1 VGTDARRIVLSTW
14 GSLGDLHPFLAL
26 AVVLARRG
34 HRVSVATLPM
44 WREHVERAGVGFHPL
59 APDIPEDEAAARKM
73 VGRVLDARE
82 GSKYLIHDLLGPSV
96 RKSYDDL
103 LAAVRADGGADLLVS
118 HQLPMTGPIVA
129 EVTGIKWVSIVLQP
143 MPFFSA
149 FDPPSVLPV
158 PWMRHVT
165 ALHPSM
171 AKAFNWLGRQATRSW
186 IRPALALRSELGLPP
201 GGNPLF
207 EAQHSPALVLALFS
221 PIFAPKQPDFPPQ
234 TLVTGFPFY
243 DAAEQR
249 AADPDLLRFLDDGD
263 PPLLFTL
270 GSSAVWIAGD
280 FYSTSIDAAR
290 ALGRRALL
298 LAGEDTAAL
307 RARGLPAGI
316 MAVDYAPHSIVM
328 PRSLLSVHS
337 GGIGTTAQALRAG
350 RPMLVVPFAHDQ
362 PDNARRCVS
371 LGVARSVSRR
381 AYARARVVHELE
393 RLIADPSYAARAVEV
408 GAAVAAEHG
417 TATACDAI
425 ERVMAG

>member
-1 VGTDARRIVLSTW
+1 MAM
-14 GSLGDLHPFLAL
+14 
-26 AVVLARRG
+26 VLARRG
-34 HRVSVATLPM
+34 HRVSVATLPV
-44 WREHVERAGVGFHPL
+44 WREHVERAGLGFHPL
-59 APDIPEDEAAARKM
+59 APDIPEDEAAARRI
-73 VGRVLDARE
+73 VGRIREARE
-82 GSKYLIHDLLGPSV
+82 GSKYLIQHLLGPSV
-96 RKSYDDL
+96 RQSYDDL

-118 HQLPMTGPIVA
+118 HQLPMAGPIVA
-129 EVTGIKWVSIVLQP
+129 EVTGIKWVSVVLQP

-149 FDPPSVLPV
+149 FDPPSLPPA
-158 PWMRHVT
+158 PWVRRVT
-165 ALHPSM
+165 AVHPSI
-171 AKAFNWLGRQATRSW
+171 ATAFNRLGRRVTRSW
-186 IRPALALRSELGLPP
+186 IRPVVALRTELGLPP

-207 EAQHSPALVLALFS
+207 EGQHSPALVLALFS
-221 PIFAPKQPDFPPQ
+221 PIFAAKQPDFPPQ

-280 FYSTSIDAAR
+280 FYRTSIDAAV
-290 ALGRRALL
+290 ALGKRALL
-298 LAGEDTAAL
+298 LAGEDATAL
-307 RARGLPAGI
+307 RARGLPPSV
-316 MAVDYAPHSIVM
+316 MAVDYAPHGVVM

-371 LGVARSVSRR
+371 LGVARTIPRR
-381 AYARARVVHELE
+381 AYARARVVHELG
-393 RLIADPSYAARAVEV
+393 RLMSDPSYTARAADV
-408 GAAVAAEHG
+408 GSRIAAEHG

-425 ERVMAG
+425 ERVIAG

>member
-1 VGTDARRIVLSTW
+1 
-14 GSLGDLHPFLAL
+14 
-26 AVVLARRG
+26 
-34 HRVSVATLPM
+34 M

-59 APDIPEDEAAARKM
+59 APDIPEDEAAARRM
-73 VGRVLDARE
+73 VGRILDARE
-82 GSKYLIHDLLGPSV
+82 GSKYLIQDLLGPSV
-96 RKSYDDL
+96 RQSYNDL
-103 LAAVRADGGADLLVS
+103 LAALRADGGADLLVS
-118 HQLPMTGPIVA
+118 HQLPMAGPIVA
-129 EVTGIKWVSIVLQP
+129 EVTGIKWVSVVLQP

-149 FDPPSVLPV
+149 FDPPSLPPA
-158 PWMRHVT
+158 PWVRRVT
-165 ALHPSM
+165 SLHPSI
-171 AKAFNWLGRQATRSW
+171 ATAFNRLGRRVTRSW
-186 IRPALALRSELGLPP
+186 IRPVVALRTELGLPP

-207 EAQHSPALVLALFS
+207 EGQHSPALVLALFS
-221 PIFAPKQPDFPPQ
+221 PIFAAKQPDFPPQ

-280 FYSTSIDAAR
+280 FYRTSIDAAV
-290 ALGRRALL
+290 ALGKRALL
-298 LAGEDTAAL
+298 LAGEDATAL
-307 RARGLPAGI
+307 RARGLPPSV
-316 MAVDYAPHSIVM
+316 MAVDYAPHGVVM

-371 LGVARSVSRR
+371 LGVARTIPRR
-381 AYARARVVHELE
+381 ADARARVVHERG
-393 RLIADPSYAARAVEV
+393 RLMSDPSYAARAADV
-408 GAAVAAEHG
+408 GSRIAAEHG

-425 ERVMAG
+425 ERVIAG